1 MAKTLLLDTVLW
13 DLVIDARNNIAVAT
27 DPYALAQDTAS
38 AIRLFQGTLYYDTS
52 KGVPYWSDVL
62 GKATPVSL
70 LKVLFENAA
79 KTVAGV
85 ASARCIITSVTGRT
99 ASGFV
104 EVTGDNGQT
113 STAAF

>member
-1 MAKTLLLDTVLW
+1 MAKTLLLDLTTW
-13 DLVIDARNNIAVAT
+13 DLLADAQRNIAVAS
-27 DPYALAQDTAS
+27 DPYALAQDAAS

-52 KGVPYWSDVL
+52 KGVPYWSTVL

-70 LKVLFENAA
+70 LKVIFEDAA
-79 KTVAGV
+79 KTVVGV
-85 ASARCIITSVTGRT
+85 VKARCIITSVAERA

-104 EVTGDNGQT
+104 EVTDSNGQT